1 MALNEYVQSGGK
13 YLRCGYTTGT
23 CAALAASAA
32 MELLLTGRPPENV
45 ALVTPKGIR
54 VEVIPELCE
63 YADRTAPAS
72 MTAGES
78 AASMTAGESAAS
90 MAAEESVASM
100 AAEESVVSMA
110 AEESAAG
117 MSARAAVRKDAGD
130 DQDVTDG
137 ILIAAEVTAYPEIE
151 NEKGLEIRIEGGSGV
166 GRITKPGLDQPVGSA
181 AINHVP
187 REMIERAVRKACGAA
202 GFQGRVDVVI
212 SVPDGEKIAKKT
224 FNEHLGIVGGISILG
239 TSGIVEPMSMQ
250 AFSDAVC
257 VEIRQVRKMSQSG
270 RLILTPGNYGMDFLK
285 EQGILRGES
294 RTSGDGETSAQEFP
308 IVMCSNFIG
317 DALDAA
323 SAEGFREV
331 LLIGHIGKLVK
342 VAGGIMNTHSRYAD
356 CRMEL
361 FAAHAAICE
370 ANGDICRR
378 LMHCVSTDACLDIL
392 KETGLCDEV
401 MRALMESME
410 KYLLRRVNGAYEVGA
425 VTFSNVHGFLGATPG
440 AGKMLER
447 YRLENVIG
455 ESDWYIL
462 SEPVRERRTL

>member
-23 CAALAASAA
+23 CAALAVSAA
-32 MELLLTGRPPENV
+32 MELLLTGRSPESV

-54 VEVIPELCE
+54 VEVIPALCE
-63 YADRTAPAS
+63 YVDRTTS
-72 MTAGES
+72 IS
-78 AASMTAGESAAS
+78 L
-90 MAAEESVASM
+90 
-100 AAEESVVSMA
+100 
-110 AEESAAG
+110 
-117 MSARAAVRKDAGD
+117 SARAAVRKDAGD
-130 DQDVTDG
+130 DRDVTDG
-137 ILIAAEVTAYPEIE
+137 ILIAAEVTVYPETE
-151 NEKGLEIRIEGGSGV
+151 NEKSPEIRIEGGVGV
-166 GRITKPGLDQPVGSA
+166 GRVTKPGLDQPVGSA

-187 REMIERAVRKACGAA
+187 REMIERAVREACGAA
-202 GFQGRVDVVI
+202 GFQGRVDIVI

-257 VEIRQVRKMSQSG
+257 VEIRQVRRMSRFG

-285 EQGILRGES
+285 EQGILTGES
-294 RTSGDGETSAQEFP
+294 RTSADGEANAPDFP

-323 SAEGFREV
+323 AAEGFREV
-331 LLIGHIGKLVK
+331 LLVGHIGKLVK

-361 FAAHAAICE
+361 FAAHAALCG
-370 ANGDICRR
+370 ADSNICRR
-378 LMHCVSTDACLDIL
+378 LMDCVSTDAGLDIL

-401 MRALMESME
+401 MRVLLESME

-440 AGKMLER
+440 ARKMLE
-447 YRLENVIG
+447 
-455 ESDWYIL
+455 
-462 SEPVRERRTL
+462 

>member
-63 YADRTAPAS
+63 YADRTAPVSMAAEESAAS
-72 MTAGES
+72 VAAEESAVSMIAGES
-78 AASMTAGESAAS
+78 AASV
-90 MAAEESVASM
+90 AAEES
-100 AAEESVVSMA
+100 AASMA

-151 NEKGLEIRIEGGSGV
+151 NEKGLKIRIEGGSGV

-181 AINHVP
+181 AINHIP
-187 REMIERAVRKACGAA
+187 REMIERAVREACGTA
-202 GFQGRVDVVI
+202 GFQGRVDIVI

-294 RTSGDGETSAQEFP
+294 RTSGDGETNSPEFP

-361 FAAHAAICE
+361 FAAHAAICG

-425 VTFSNVHGFLGATPG
+425 VTFSNVHGILGATSG
-440 AGKMLER
+440 ARKMLER
-447 YRLENVIG
+447 YRLEDG
-455 ESDWYIL
+455 SR
-462 SEPVRERRTL
+462 SEYRSETSLRQ

>member
-32 MELLLTGRPPENV
+32 TELLLTGRPPESV
-45 ALVTPKGIR
+45 AMVTPKGIR

-63 YADRTAPAS
+63 YADRTDEESCMADFLERCTESAMARSLPASESRAFRSSDRRAPVS
-72 MTAGES
+72 MTAGE
-78 AASMTAGESAAS
+78 TAKN
-90 MAAEESVASM
+90 MPAEA
-100 AAEESVVSMA
+100 VSK
-110 AEESAAG
+110 ST
-117 MSARAAVRKDAGD
+117 SARAAVRKDAGD
-130 DQDVTDG
+130 DRDVTDG
-137 ILIAAEVTAYPEIE
+137 ILIVAEVTVFPEIE
-151 NEKGLEIRIEGGSGV
+151 NENNLEIRIEGGPGV
-166 GRITKPGLDQPVGSA
+166 GRVTKPGLDQPVGSA

-187 REMIERAVRKACGAA
+187 REMIESAVRKACGAA
-202 GFQGRVDVVI
+202 GFQGRVDIVI
-212 SVPDGEKIAKKT
+212 SVPGGENIAKKT

-257 VEIRQVRKMSQSG
+257 VEIRQVRKMSRSG

-285 EQGILRGES
+285 EHGIPTGES
-294 RTSGDGETSAQEFP
+294 RTSGDEGTNAPDFP

-323 SAEGFREV
+323 AAEGFREV
-331 LLIGHIGKLVK
+331 LLVGHIGKLVK

-361 FAAHAAICE
+361 FAAHAALCG
-370 ANGDICRR
+370 ADGDICRR
-378 LMHCVSTDACLDIL
+378 LMQCVSTDACLDIL

-401 MRALMESME
+401 MRALLESME

-425 VTFSNVHGFLGATPG
+425 VTFSKVHGFLGATSH
-440 AGKMLER
+440 AREMLER
-447 YRLENVIG
+447 HRLLV
-455 ESDWYIL
+455 S
-462 SEPVRERRTL
+462 SRTERRNGT

>member
-63 YADRTAPAS
+63 YADRTAPVS
-72 MTAGES
+72 MTS
-78 AASMTAGESAAS
+78 
-90 MAAEESVASM
+90 
-100 AAEESVVSMA
+100 
-110 AEESAAG
+110 EESAAG

-151 NEKGLEIRIEGGSGV
+151 NEKGLKIRIEGGSGV

-181 AINHVP
+181 AINHIP

-257 VEIRQVRKMSQSG
+257 VEIRQVRRMSQSG

-331 LLIGHIGKLVK
+331 LLVGHIGKLVK

>member
-23 CAALAASAA
+23 CAALAVSAA
-32 MELLLTGRPPENV
+32 MELLLTGRSPESV

-54 VEVIPELCE
+54 VEVIPALCE
-63 YADRTAPAS
+63 YVDRTTS
-72 MTAGES
+72 IS
-78 AASMTAGESAAS
+78 L
-90 MAAEESVASM
+90 
-100 AAEESVVSMA
+100 
-110 AEESAAG
+110 
-117 MSARAAVRKDAGD
+117 SARAAVRKDAGD
-130 DQDVTDG
+130 DRDVTDG
-137 ILIAAEVTAYPEIE
+137 ILIAAEVTVYPETE
-151 NEKGLEIRIEGGSGV
+151 NEKSPEIRIEGGVGV
-166 GRITKPGLDQPVGSA
+166 GRVTKPGLDQPVGSA

-187 REMIERAVRKACGAA
+187 REMIERAVREACGAA
-202 GFQGRVDVVI
+202 GFQGRVDIVI
-212 SVPDGEKIAKKT
+212 SVPDGEMIAKKT

-257 VEIRQVRKMSQSG
+257 VEIRQVRRMSRFG

-285 EQGILRGES
+285 EQGILTGES
-294 RTSGDGETSAQEFP
+294 RTSADGEANAPDFP

-323 SAEGFREV
+323 AAEGFREV
-331 LLIGHIGKLVK
+331 LLVGHIGKLVK

-361 FAAHAAICE
+361 FAAHAALCG
-370 ANGDICRR
+370 ADSNVCRR

-425 VTFSNVHGFLGATPG
+425 VTFSNVYGFLGATPG
-440 AGKMLER
+440 ARKILER
-447 YRLENVIG
+447 YRLENA
-455 ESDWYIL
+455 
-462 SEPVRERRTL
+462 

>member
-32 MELLLTGRPPENV
+32 LELLLTGRPPESV

-63 YADRTAPAS
+63 YADRTAPVSMAAEETAAS
-72 MTAGES
+72 VAAEES
-78 AASMTAGESAAS
+78 AAGV
-90 MAAEESVASM
+90 AAEESVASM

-137 ILIAAEVTAYPEIE
+137 ILIVAEVTAYPEIE

-294 RTSGDGETSAQEFP
+294 RTSGDGETNSPEFP

-331 LLIGHIGKLVK
+331 LLVGHIGKLVK

-361 FAAHAAICE
+361 FAAHAAICG

-425 VTFSNVHGFLGATPG
+425 VTFSNVHGVLGITPG

-447 YRLENVIG
+447 YRLEDV
-455 ESDWYIL
+455 
-462 SEPVRERRTL
+462 